1 MKPLQNMVGT
11 LSALPAS
18 LAILPEGTVRDEGT
32 FILLVSLLAAF
43 IGAAVFLRLRKRRGE

>member
-1 MKPLQNMVGT
+1 MVGT